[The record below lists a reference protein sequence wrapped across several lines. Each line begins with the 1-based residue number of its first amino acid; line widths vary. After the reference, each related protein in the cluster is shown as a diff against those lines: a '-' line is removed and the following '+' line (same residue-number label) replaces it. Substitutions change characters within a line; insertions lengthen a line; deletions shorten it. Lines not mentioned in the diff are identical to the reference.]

1 MKNSRKQGESRITY
15 LLSCLLLAGI
25 TVAACWFFAGR
36 YGVFGANMDWIS
48 QHSVFPEYFR
58 QQFYQTGQF
67 FPEFAANIGGGQNIY
82 NFSYYGLYNPVVL
95 VAYLLPFVKMS
106 DYLMAASVVCLAASV
121 CLMDVWLKKRGFGTE
136 ICMGISLL
144 FLLAGPMIHQS
155 CHQIMFVQ
163 YMPFLMLALL
173 GVDRYWEKGK
183 TGLYTLGVFLMIL
196 TSFYFSIA
204 GMAALVLYGWY
215 RSPEKLSVG
224 KVIHFFVPMGVA
236 VISGGV
242 LLVPT
247 ACALLQRS
255 GSSRSESLTDLLM
268 PDLCLDKSLYNPYS
282 VGLTMLLV
290 TALLAGILCGR
301 IRERLVSMIGVALL
315 VFPVFAW
322 GFNGALYV
330 RYKSLIPFL
339 PLFCYLMAVF
349 LRRMKEGE
357 IGRWKGL
364 LAFAA
369 TVGVSVLAWYL
380 KDTGGNVEKY
390 QLIVLESVEL
400 FGCCIIFQ
408 KWKRPLLLLTPSLL
422 CLLVINWAVNG
433 EAGNLVQ
440 KDDYQEITADAW
452 GEEIGSVLQAETGL
466 YRTEQSGVPKKRKD
480 NVNRVWNMRQWITSV
495 YSSAYNQEFQDF
507 REKTFQIEQP
517 FRNGLMQTAS
527 ADPLFQKFMG
537 VKYVIGRSEDGESF
551 TSDIQEHVAPV
562 IYGTSQLLS
571 EKTYQTMEFPYNQT
585 MLMQYAVTE
594 DGHSSDTGVEK
605 TKGIRKENV
614 SFTAKKG
621 LTGEGDSWN
630 VQTKKEQ
637 KATLLVDGEK
647 ESSKTERILYLQFD
661 VENAHSNKDVSI
673 TIDGIRNKL
682 TAKNHLYYNG
692 NTTFTY
698 VMKLSAK
705 PKKVKVTL
713 GAGTYRICNLK
724 SYSSGASILEDDT
737 LYQSTFTPDW
747 NTTGGNQISGSI
759 DMKQNGYLITSIPY
773 DSHLEVRIDGR
784 EVVTEKVNTAFLGC
798 RMLSGEHWVTI
809 TYHAPGL
816 AAGKWISLIGLL
828 GWGVMIVA
836 EKKKKDERQL

>member
-1 MKNSRKQGESRITY
+1 MKNSRKQGESRIVY
-15 LLSCLLLAGI
+15 LLSGLTLTVL

-58 QQFYQTGQF
+58 QQFYETGQF

-106 DYLMAASVVCLAASV
+106 DYLMVAGVVCLAASV
-121 CLMDVWLKKRGFGTE
+121 CLMYVWLKKRGFGAE

-215 RSPEKLSVG
+215 RSPERLSFG
-224 KVIHFFVPMGVA
+224 KIVRFFLPMGVA
-236 VISGGV
+236 VLSSGV

-247 ACALLQRS
+247 AYALLQRS
-255 GSSRSESLTDLLM
+255 GSSGSESLTDLLM

-290 TALLAGILCGR
+290 TALLAGILCGK

-315 VFPVFAW
+315 VFPIFAW

-339 PLFCYLMAVF
+339 PLFCYLIGVF

-357 IGRWKGL
+357 IGRWKGML
-364 LAFAA
+364 VFAA
-369 TVGVSVLAWYL
+369 TVGVSVLAGYL
-380 KDTGGNVEKY
+380 KEIGENGDKY
-390 QLIVLESVEL
+390 QLILLESVVL
-400 FGCCIIFQ
+400 FGCYILFQ
-408 KWKRPLLLLTPSLL
+408 KWKRPLLLLAPSLV
-422 CLLVINWAVNG
+422 CLIVVNVALNG
-433 EAGNLVQ
+433 ETGNLVQ
-440 KDDYQEITADAW
+440 KDDYQEITDDAW
-452 GEEIGSVLQAETGL
+452 GEEIAGLLQKETGL

-480 NVNRVWNMRQWITSV
+480 NVNRVWDTRQWITSV
-495 YSSAYNQEFQDF
+495 YSSAYHQEFQDF
-507 REKTFQIEQP
+507 REKTFQVEQP
-517 FRNGLMQTAS
+517 FRNSLMQTAS
-527 ADPLFQKFMG
+527 ANPLFQKFMG
-537 VKYVIGRSEDGESF
+537 VKYVIGRSEDGENF
-551 TSDIQEHVAPV
+551 TSDMQEHVAPV
-562 IYGTSQLLS
+562 IYGTSRLLS
-571 EKTYQTMEFPYNQT
+571 EKTYRTMEFPYNQT
-585 MLMQYAVTE
+585 MLMQYAVTGS
-594 DGHSSDTGVEK
+594 GHSSDARVEK
-605 TKGIRKENV
+605 TKGIQKENV

-621 LTGEGDSWN
+621 ITGEGDSWE

-637 KATLLVDGEK
+637 EATLLAEGAD
-647 ESSKTERILYLQFD
+647 ESSQTDRILYLQFD
-661 VENAHSNKDVSI
+661 VENAHPNKDVSI

-698 VMKLSAK
+698 VMRLSTK
-705 PKKVKVTL
+705 QKKVKVTL

-724 SYSSGASILEDDT
+724 SYSSDASILEDDT
-737 LYQSTFTPDW
+737 LYQSAFTPDW

-773 DSHLEVRIDGR
+773 DSHLEVRVDGR

-836 EKKKKDERQL
+836 ERKKRDKRQL

>member
-1 MKNSRKQGESRITY
+1 M
-15 LLSCLLLAGI
+15 
-25 TVAACWFFAGR
+25 
-36 YGVFGANMDWIS
+36 
-48 QHSVFPEYFR
+48 
-58 QQFYQTGQF
+58 
-67 FPEFAANIGGGQNIY
+67 IY
-82 NFSYYGLYNPVVL
+82 
-95 VAYLLPFVKMS
+95 
-106 DYLMAASVVCLAASV
+106 
-121 CLMDVWLKKRGFGTE
+121 
-136 ICMGISLL
+136 
-144 FLLAGPMIHQS
+144 QS

-173 GVDRYWEKGK
+173 GIDRYWEKGK
-183 TGLYTLGVFLMIL
+183 TGLYTLGVFMMIL

-204 GMAALVLYGWY
+204 GMAGLVLYAWY

-517 FRNGLMQTAS
+517 FRRSEQTAS
-527 ADPLFQKFMG
+527 PIRCF
-537 VKYVIGRSEDGESF
+537 RNSWESN
-551 TSDIQEHVAPV
+551 
-562 IYGTSQLLS
+562 
-571 EKTYQTMEFPYNQT
+571 M
-585 MLMQYAVTE
+585 
-594 DGHSSDTGVEK
+594 
-605 TKGIRKENV
+605 
-614 SFTAKKG
+614 
-621 LTGEGDSWN
+621 
-630 VQTKKEQ
+630 
-637 KATLLVDGEK
+637 
-647 ESSKTERILYLQFD
+647 
-661 VENAHSNKDVSI
+661 
-673 TIDGIRNKL
+673 
-682 TAKNHLYYNG
+682 
-692 NTTFTY
+692 
-698 VMKLSAK
+698 
-705 PKKVKVTL
+705 
-713 GAGTYRICNLK
+713 
-724 SYSSGASILEDDT
+724 
-737 LYQSTFTPDW
+737 
-747 NTTGGNQISGSI
+747 
-759 DMKQNGYLITSIPY
+759 
-773 DSHLEVRIDGR
+773 
-784 EVVTEKVNTAFLGC
+784 
-798 RMLSGEHWVTI
+798 
-809 TYHAPGL
+809 
-816 AAGKWISLIGLL
+816 
-828 GWGVMIVA
+828 
-836 EKKKKDERQL
+836 